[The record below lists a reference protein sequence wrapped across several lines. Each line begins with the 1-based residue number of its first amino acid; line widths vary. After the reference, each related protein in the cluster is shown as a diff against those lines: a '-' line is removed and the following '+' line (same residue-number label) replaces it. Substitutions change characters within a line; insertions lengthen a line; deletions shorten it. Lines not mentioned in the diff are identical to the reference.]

1 MLSGYPSRVK
11 SMKTKML
18 PFIVL
23 AFLAAVGCGSGSQN
37 NDLGEYDAV
46 IDIRIPQPDAI
57 GEDTVSDTERDLTT
71 PDQGGDQAVAP
82 DDDLSDTPDSS
93 GDQFQGDGIGDDAA
107 DIDEDTVTPP
117 ENPWKML
124 AIRIEDEI
132 VRGTSVMN
140 PVDGLSF
147 GFNPDTNEYL
157 TQFTH
162 DWKDPLISYAWHLDE
177 STGIHTRKVLDGNP
191 WAEGTNFCMDEDWC
205 QFIAWDSGTSEWIVM
220 GPRSPGLMRI
230 DNSWRATPVPLAA
243 GDDGQPPNG
252 GISYSHL
259 FVGDAFFVYGWIT
272 GSGFS
277 DTLLRFDLGTADWT
291 TVLPG
296 LYPVFSNCIAF
307 DPVEN
312 IVISVG
318 GLTTEDGGETS
329 HALDK
334 IQVIDL
340 DGPSSTFQ
348 DLPEG
353 LLGREGFSCAIDGGT
368 GVLYVFGGAE
378 IADNWDERLNTYH
391 NDLWSWDGTNWTNLI
406 PDGPTGTFRQY
417 GESWS
422 LVGDKT
428 LPNFGKNIGRMV
440 YNDNGSRPRLILMGD
455 VPGTATQI
463 YTLTLSDIAL

>member
-1 MLSGYPSRVK
+1 MKSLSVPV
-11 SMKTKML
+11 
-18 PFIVL
+18 VL
-23 AFLAAVGCGSGSQN
+23 LTFLMAVGCGSGN
-37 NDLGEYDAV
+37 GDNDIGEGDVV
-46 IDIRIPQPDAI
+46 IDTDVSLPDTGGPDSI
-57 GEDTVSDTERDLTT
+57 TDVERD
-71 PDQGGDQAVAP
+71 VIAP
-82 DDDLSDTPDSS
+82 DNGGQDTGLPDE
-93 GDQFQGDGIGDDAA
+93 GTPDAA
-107 DIDEDTVTPP
+107 DASVDQSQGDTPPDGIEDADEDAATPP
-117 ENPWKML
+117 ENPWKMMS
-124 AIRIEDEI
+124 IRIEDEV
-132 VRGTSVMN
+132 VRGTSIMN
-140 PVDGLSF
+140 PVDGMTF
-147 GFNPDTNEYL
+147 GFNPVTDEYL

-177 STGIHTRKVLDGNP
+177 SSGVHTRKVLEGSP
-191 WAEGTNFCMDEDWC
+191 WADGTNFCMDEDWC
-205 QFIAWDSGTSEWIVM
+205 QFIAWDAGAGEWIVM

-230 DNSWRATPVPLAA
+230 DTSWRATPVPLAA

-259 FVGDAFFVYGWIT
+259 FIGDAFFVYGWIT

-277 DTLLRFDLGTADWT
+277 DTLLKFELGTADWS

-296 LYPVFSNCIAF
+296 LLPVFSNCLAF

-312 IVISVG
+312 VLISVG

-329 HALDK
+329 YPLDR
-334 IQVIDL
+334 IQIIDL
-340 DGPSSTFQ
+340 DGPSASTL

-353 LLGREGFSCAIDGGT
+353 LLGREGFSCAIDGAT
-368 GVLYVFGGAE
+368 GHLYVFGGAKIE
-378 IADNWDERLNTYH
+378 DNWDERLNTYH

-440 YNDNGSRPRLILMGD
+440 YDENSSKPRLILMGD

-463 YTLTLSDIAL
+463 YTLTLSDIGL